1 MTQSTPIPSSPNR
14 QRTRARMA
22 LWRKWSSLSQRT
34 QERLSYVIPLMTV
47 ALFIVILLG
56 AYLFLRTEEKAR
68 EEQMLHQQSQF
79 LALRLNEQLFKKQEE
94 VQRLVYDMVTP
105 ASGVGFD
112 QGARALMTQ
121 DLSLYALT
129 WFDTHQRVISTH
141 QSAMLPSR
149 LRRIVGQIWEDV
161 TLKDM
166 PQGHWAVTGQSS
178 NTAVNGSIESEPPVL
193 RLFIPIRVNGVY
205 LGTVIAE
212 YAPQM
217 LLNEALSQNTDPNL
231 AVALIN
237 QSGALVAGSSALE
250 RISTD
255 NSFSKDI
262 AGVIAPSHL
271 VLPIGVLGDHLQLS
285 TAVYRSDRSI
295 TRRAIMI
302 LLVVLG
308 LTTAGMLLMNWRLS
322 RRRLHAQ
329 RRLEE
334 ESSFRLAIENSL
346 TTGIRVLD
354 LQGTTTYTNAAF
366 SRMVGWS
373 QAEMVGMKAPF
384 PYWPRKD
391 REILSE
397 RFQAELAGNHYPG
410 GLQLRMRRK
419 NGTTFDARIFLS
431 PLMNERG
438 AQTGWLTT
446 INDITE
452 PNRIRQQLAAAH
464 DRFTL
469 VLESLDASI
478 TVAPLGSNELVFA
491 NRLYRQWFGSQSQ
504 GHLQMLA
511 QAGAS
516 NSQESDDNTNEED
529 ALMGLPTDVITAA
542 NAERAEIFVESL
554 GKWLEV
560 RSRYLDWVDGRLAQM
575 LIATD
580 ITKRKQAEDQAARQV
595 EKMETVSRLMTMGEM
610 ASSVAHELNQPLAA
624 ISNYTNGMISRLK
637 AGTIT
642 GEQLLPPL
650 EKTAHQA
657 IRAGQVIHRIRSFV
671 KRSASNQEI
680 CTPQR
685 LVAEAVELANIE
697 IRKHNARLSLHL
709 APHLPELEVDAILI
723 EQVLINL
730 LKNAAEAINSAN
742 RPMGQRGIDLDV
754 RKDQG
759 GVLFTITDQGPGLPE
774 DALKQLFD
782 AFYSTK
788 KDGMGIG
795 LNLCRSIVESHQG
808 KMQVRNLYNGDLV
821 TGCEFSFWLPAS
833 SAKAD
838 PTETLPE
845 PILG

>member
-1 MTQSTPIPSSPNR
+1 MTQSPEQPPHPAKRSVQRLR
-14 QRTRARMA
+14 QA
-22 LWRKWSSLSQRT
+22 LWRKWSTLSQRN
-34 QERLSYVIPLMTV
+34 QERLSFLIPLFTV
-47 ALFIVILLG
+47 VLFMMIVLG
-56 AYLFLRTEEKAR
+56 AYWFIRSEEKNR
-68 EEQMLHQQSQF
+68 EEQMLQQQSHF
-79 LALRLNEQLFKKQEE
+79 LAMRMNEQLFKKQEE

-105 ASGVGFD
+105 ATGIGFD

-121 DLSLYALT
+121 DLSLYSLT
-129 WFDTHQRVISTH
+129 WFDTNERVISTH

-149 LRRIVGQIWEDV
+149 LRRLVGQVWDDADLE
-161 TLKDM
+161 DM
-166 PQGHWAVTGQSS
+166 PQGHWAVIGQDKKVASQS
-178 NTAVNGSIESEPPVL
+178 VVGEPPVL
-193 RLFIPIRVNGVY
+193 RLFVPIRINGVY

-217 LLNEALSQNTDPNL
+217 LLNEVLRQNTDPNL

-237 QSGALVAGSSALE
+237 QSGDLIAGSAVLE
-250 RISTD
+250 RFVNDQATPSLSAI
-255 NSFSKDI
+255 
-262 AGVIAPSHL
+262 IAPSHL
-271 VLPIGVLGDHLQLS
+271 VLPIGSLGDQLQLS
-285 TAVYRSDRSI
+285 TAVYRSDHSI
-295 TRRAIMI
+295 TRNAI
-302 LLVVLG
+302 LLLLTVLG
-308 LTTAGMLLMNWRLS
+308 LSTAGMLVMNWRLS

-329 RRLEE
+329 RRLEQ

-354 LQGTTTYTNAAF
+354 LNGTTTYTNAAF
-366 SRMVGWS
+366 SKMVGWS
-373 QAEMVGMKAPF
+373 SSEMVGMKAPF

-391 REILSE
+391 RDILAE
-397 RFQAELAGNHYPG
+397 RFQAELSGKHYPG

-504 GHLQMLA
+504 GHMLMLA

-516 NSQESDDNTNEED
+516 NSQSSDDNTQEED
-529 ALMGLPTDVITAA
+529 ALMGFPTDVITTA
-542 NAERAEIFVESL
+542 NAEHAEIYIDSL
-554 GKWLEV
+554 DKWLEV

-580 ITKRKQAEDQAARQV
+580 ITKRKQAEEQAARQV
-595 EKMETVSRLMTMGEM
+595 AKMETVSRLMTMGEM

-624 ISNYTNGMISRLK
+624 ISNYTNGMITRLK
-637 AGTIT
+637 AGKIT
-642 GEQLLPPL
+642 AEQLIPPL

-657 IRAGQVIHRIRSFV
+657 LRAGQVIHRIRSFV
-671 KRSASNQEI
+671 KRSAANQEW

-697 IRKHNARLSLHL
+697 IRKHSARLSLHL
-709 APHLPELEVDAILI
+709 APNLPEIEVDAILI

-730 LKNAAEAINSAN
+730 LKNAAEAINGAN
-742 RPMGQRGIDLDV
+742 RPVGQRGIDLVV
-754 RKDQG
+754 RKVNG
-759 GVLFTITDQGPGLPE
+759 GVEFTVTDQGPGLPE
-774 DALKQLFD
+774 EAIEQLFD

-833 SAKAD
+833 SAKEDA
-838 PTETLPE
+838 LPG

>member
-1 MTQSTPIPSSPNR
+1 MTQSPEQPTRQAKRIVWR
-14 QRTRARMA
+14 QRLAI
-22 LWRKWSSLSQRT
+22 WRRWSTLSTRT
-34 QERLSYVIPLMTV
+34 QERLAFLIPLFTV
-47 ALFIVILLG
+47 ALFMMIVLG
-56 AYLFLRTEEKAR
+56 AYWFIRSEEKTR
-68 EEQMLHQQSQF
+68 EEQMLQQQSHF
-79 LALRLNEQLFKKQEE
+79 LAMRLNEQLYKKQEE

-105 ASGVGFD
+105 AAGVGFD
-112 QGARALMTQ
+112 QGARALMTE
-121 DLSLYALT
+121 DLSLYSLT
-129 WFDTHQRVISTH
+129 WFDTLERVISTH

-149 LRRIVGQIWEDV
+149 LRRIVGQVWDDD
-161 TLKDM
+161 TLEEI
-166 PQGHWAVTGQSS
+166 PQGHWAVIGQNISAS
-178 NTAVNGSIESEPPVL
+178 NNSVVSEPPVL
-193 RLFIPIRVNGVY
+193 RLFVPIRINGIN

-212 YAPQM
+212 YAPQI
-217 LLNEALSQNTDPNL
+217 LLNEVLRQNVDPNL

-237 QSGALVAGSSALE
+237 QSGSLIAGSATLE
-250 RISTD
+250 RSISGYNTQ
-255 NSFSKDI
+255 NFSKM
-262 AGVIAPSHL
+262 IAPSHL
-271 VLPIGVLGDHLQLS
+271 VLPIGSLGDHLQLS
-285 TAVYRSDRSI
+285 TAVYRSDRNI
-295 TRRAIMI
+295 TRLAILI
-302 LLVVLG
+302 LLTVLG
-308 LTTAGMLLMNWRLS
+308 LSTAGMLVMNWRLS

-329 RRLEE
+329 RRLEQ

-346 TTGIRVLD
+346 TTGIRVLN
-354 LQGTTTYTNAAF
+354 LEGTTTYTNAAF
-366 SRMVGWS
+366 SKMVGWS

-391 REILSE
+391 RETLTE
-397 RFQAELAGNHYPG
+397 RFQAELAGKHYPG

-419 NGTTFDARIFLS
+419 NGTTFDTRIFLS

-438 AQTGWLTT
+438 VQTGWLTT

-478 TVAPLGSNELVFA
+478 TVAPLGSSELVFA

-504 GHLQMLA
+504 GHMLMLA

-516 NSQESDDNTNEED
+516 NNQKSSDDTQEED
-529 ALMGLPTDVITAA
+529 ALMGLPTDVITTA
-542 NAERAEIFVESL
+542 NAERAEIYIESL

-575 LIATD
+575 LITTD
-580 ITKRKQAEDQAARQV
+580 ITKRKQAEEQAARQV

-624 ISNYTNGMISRLK
+624 ISNYTNGMITRLK
-637 AGTIT
+637 AGKIT
-642 GEQLLPPL
+642 AEQLIPPL

-657 IRAGQVIHRIRSFV
+657 LRAGQVIHRIRSFV
-671 KRSASNQEI
+671 KRNASNQEL
-680 CTPQR
+680 CAPQR
-685 LVAEAVELANIE
+685 LVAEAIELANIE
-697 IRKHNARLSLHL
+697 ISKHNARLSVHL
-709 APHLPELEVDAILI
+709 ATNLPEIEVDAILI

-730 LKNAAEAINSAN
+730 LKNAAEAINGAN
-742 RPMGQRGIDLDV
+742 RPVGQRSIDLDV
-754 RKDQG
+754 KKANG
-759 GVLFTITDQGPGLPE
+759 GVSFTITDQGPGLPE
-774 DALKQLFD
+774 EALKQLFD

-833 SAKAD
+833 STKEDAAD
-838 PTETLPE
+838 GLPGA
-845 PILG
+845 ILG

>member
-1 MTQSTPIPSSPNR
+1 MTQSPESESSNIKR
-14 QRTRARMA
+14 ATRRPFVAV
-22 LWRKWSSLSQRT
+22 WRKWSALPVRT
-34 QERLSYVIPLMTV
+34 QERLAFLIPLLTV
-47 ALFIVILLG
+47 ALFMMVVLG
-56 AYLFLRTEEKAR
+56 AYWFIRTEEKAR
-68 EEQMLHQQSQF
+68 EEQMLEQQSHF
-79 LALRLNEQLFKKQEE
+79 LALRMNEQLFKKQEE
-94 VQRLVYDMVTP
+94 VQRLVYGMVTP
-105 ASGVGFD
+105 ATGIGFD
-112 QGARALMTQ
+112 KGARALMAQ
-121 DLSLYALT
+121 DLSLYSLT
-129 WFDTHQRVISTH
+129 WFDTHERVISTH

-149 LRRIVGQIWEDV
+149 LRRLVGQVWDEGE
-161 TLKDM
+161 LEEM
-166 PQGHWAVTGQSS
+166 PQGHWAVIGQ
-178 NTAVNGSIESEPPVL
+178 NTTTSDNTVVSEPPVL
-193 RLFIPIRVNGVY
+193 RLFVPIRINGVY
-205 LGTVIAE
+205 LGTVVAE

-217 LLNEALSQNTDPNL
+217 LLNEVLSQNTDPNL

-237 QSGALVAGSSALE
+237 QSGRLIAGSATLE
-250 RISTD
+250 RFVGGERARASSTLL
-255 NSFSKDI
+255 
-262 AGVIAPSHL
+262 APTHL
-271 VLPIGVLGDHLQLS
+271 VLPIGSLGDQLQLS

-295 TRRAIMI
+295 TRRA
-302 LLVVLG
+302 LLALLTLLG
-308 LTTAGMLLMNWRLS
+308 LSTAGMLLMNWRLS
-322 RRRLHAQ
+322 RRRLQAQ
-329 RRLEE
+329 RRLEQ

-354 LQGTTTYTNAAF
+354 LEGVTTYTNAAF
-366 SRMVGWS
+366 SRMVGWT

-391 REILSE
+391 REILTE
-397 RFQAELAGNHYPG
+397 RFQSELSGKHYPG

-438 AQTGWLTT
+438 MQTGWLTT

-504 GHLQMLA
+504 GHMLMLA

-516 NSQESDDNTNEED
+516 NNQRSGDDTNEED
-529 ALMGLPTDVITAA
+529 ALMGLPTDVITTA
-542 NAERAEIFVESL
+542 NSEHAEIYIESL
-554 GKWLEV
+554 GKWLEI

-580 ITKRKQAEDQAARQV
+580 ITKRKQAEEQAARQV
-595 EKMETVSRLMTMGEM
+595 EKMEAVSRLMTMGEM

-624 ISNYTNGMISRLK
+624 ISNYTNGMITRIK
-637 AGTIT
+637 AGKIT
-642 GEQLLPPL
+642 LEQMVEPL

-657 IRAGQVIHRIRSFV
+657 LRAGQVIHRIRSFV
-671 KRSASNQEI
+671 KRSASNQEP
-680 CTPQR
+680 CAPQR
-685 LVAEAVELANIE
+685 LVAEAIELANIE
-697 IRKHNARLSLHL
+697 IRKHNARLNVHL
-709 APHLPELEVDAILI
+709 APNLPAVEVDAILI

-730 LKNAAEAINSAN
+730 LKNAAEAINAAN
-742 RPMGQRGIDLDV
+742 RPVGQRSIDLDV
-754 RKDQG
+754 RKDNA
-759 GVLFTITDQGPGLPE
+759 GVLFTITDQGTGMPE
-774 DALKQLFD
+774 DALQQLFD

-808 KMQVRNLYNGDLV
+808 KMQVRNLYNEDLV
-821 TGCEFSFWLPAS
+821 IGCEFSFWLPAS
-833 SAKAD
+833 SHKDDSAD
-838 PTETLPE
+838 GLPG